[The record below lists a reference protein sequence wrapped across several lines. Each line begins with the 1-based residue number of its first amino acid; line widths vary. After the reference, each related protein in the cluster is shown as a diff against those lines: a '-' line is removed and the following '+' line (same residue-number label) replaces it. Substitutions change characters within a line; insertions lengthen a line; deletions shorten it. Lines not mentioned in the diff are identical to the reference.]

1 MESIRNFRLINSE
14 WTFPSLTFSC
24 FSSTETVW
32 FPKWV
37 VSWFTKF
44 VFNMT
49 HLHPCFSIFVDL
61 PVRLADKFLIIR
73 FLTIFNIFSLD
84 WLKSILIGGD
94 KNGSA
99 NERVDVE
106 RENFSNLP
114 DQTTLNWRC
123 SKIHEYY
130 HKENFKSAIR
140 EIFSVEKFLKNFL
153 MKFNA
158 IFLQKFLMKISSW
171 NANKIKHR
179 FV

>member
-1 MESIRNFRLINSE
+1 MNSE

-44 VFNMT
+44 VINMP
-49 HLHPCFSIFVDL
+49 HLHPCFSIFANL

-73 FLTIFNIFSLD
+73 FLTIFSIFSLD
-84 WLKSILIGGD
+84 WLKSILIGREE
-94 KNGSA
+94 NGSA

-114 DQTTLNWRC
+114 DQTTILKWRSTRMHQYHEKILNLATR
-123 SKIHEYY
+123 SKILILCR
-130 HKENFKSAIR
+130 KFSDVIQRNFFA
-140 EIFSVEKFLKNFL
+140 
-153 MKFNA
+153 
-158 IFLQKFLMKISSW
+158 KISDEMQ
-171 NANKIKHR
+171 R
-179 FV
+179 EF

>member
-1 MESIRNFRLINSE
+1 MNSE

-37 VSWFTKF
+37 VSWLTKF
-44 VFNMT
+44 VIIMT
-49 HLHPCFSIFVDL
+49 HLHPCFSIFANL

-84 WLKSILIGGD
+84 WLKSILIGRD

-114 DQTTLNWRC
+114 DQTTILKWRSTRMHQYHEKILNLATRN
-123 SKIHEYY
+123 K
-130 HKENFKSAIR
+130 
-140 EIFSVEKFLKNFL
+140 FSVENFLKEFSSEIQRNFSPKL
-153 MKFNA
+153 SDEMQREF
-158 IFLQKFLMKISSW
+158 
-171 NANKIKHR
+171 
-179 FV
+179 